1 MPAENLSSIFENA
14 AKALPNW
21 SLDQDRGGSI
31 QREFKFSDFTEAFAF
46 MTRVARHAEAMDHHP
61 EWQNVYN
68 RVSIRL
74 TTHDAGGLTE
84 KDLKLAQ
91 AIDREAER
99 PTGVVG

>member
-1 MPAENLSSIFENA
+1 MPAENSSSVFENA
-14 AKALPNW
+14 AETLPHW
-21 SLDQDRGGSI
+21 SIDRDAGGSI

-68 RVSIRL
+68 RVSVRL

-84 KDLKLAQ
+84 KDLKLAH

-99 PTGVVG
+99 R